1 MGKPQA
7 GRREHLEL
15 NPSIKSQQ
23 RRKVLCPSLCN
34 LDKQDSL
41 KMPEKQ
47 LELSKR
53 SAFFSDPF
61 FADLK
66 DSVGAGLER
75 RLAEFSARSMGVAGA
90 GLGEAAHNIQVS
102 ASNDKF
108 QTQLE
113 LPGFAPED
121 FSLKTKDDIIIVE
134 AVHELKNEDGSSN
147 SRKFTKEFK
156 MPAGVVT
163 EQLASTYS
171 GAGILTVS
179 APRQIQAPEGAEV
192 SEAMKAQS
200 QAFVTEDGT
209 AVKNDEK
216 ASNQSIAATTQ
227 SEDGSTIS
235 SFKSTSSS
243 SSSSTMMSSGGGA
256 MPPMGS
262 MGGMGGMG
270 GMSLTGGGSNMDD
283 MMSKMMS
290 NMGSMQ
296 MGSSSSK
303 MSSSSVSSFSSSSS
317 SSSMMSSN
325 MSSMLG
331 GGRGGMSLPPMR
343 GMEMPGF
350 PSMPGMTIEEMPSAA
365 STPAPASEIPYTV
378 TSPMSPRT
386 HKVGASEDYKAPSA
400 TDSDTS
406 VLLQYKEGSD
416 YKLALNMQQYSPD
429 DITIKLNGRTL
440 TIEAAG
446 HGEQFKQKHV
456 IPDNID
462 LDAMSSSFSSDG
474 VLVIKAPKRK

>member
-1 MGKPQA
+1 MG
-7 GRREHLEL
+7 
-15 NPSIKSQQ
+15 
-23 RRKVLCPSLCN
+23 
-34 LDKQDSL
+34 
-41 KMPEKQ
+41 
-47 LELSKR
+47 
-53 SAFFSDPF
+53 
-61 FADLK
+61 
-66 DSVGAGLER
+66 
-75 RLAEFSARSMGVAGA
+75 
-90 GLGEAAHNIQVS
+90 
-102 ASNDKF
+102 
-108 QTQLE
+108 
-113 LPGFAPED
+113 
-121 FSLKTKDDIIIVE
+121 
-134 AVHELKNEDGSSN
+134 
-147 SRKFTKEFK
+147 TKEFK

-209 AVKNDEK
+209 AVKKDEK

-227 SEDGSTIS
+227 SEDGSTTS

-256 MPPMGS
+256 MPSMGS
-262 MGGMGGMG
+262 MGGVGGMG
-270 GMSLTGGGSNMDD
+270 GMSLMGGGSNMDD

-331 GGRGGMSLPPMR
+331 GGSGGMSLPPMR

-350 PSMPGMTIEEMPSAA
+350 PSMPGMTI
-365 STPAPASEIPYTV
+365 
-378 TSPMSPRT
+378 
-386 HKVGASEDYKAPSA
+386 EDYKAPSA

-446 HGEQFKQKHV
+446 RGEQFKQKHV

-474 VLVIKAPKRK
+474 VLVIKAPKMK

>member
-1 MGKPQA
+1 MGKPHA

-23 RRKVLCPSLCN
+23 RIKVLCPSLCN
-34 LDKQDSL
+34 IDQQHSL

-66 DSVGAGLER
+66 DSMGAGLER

-108 QTQLE
+108 QIQLE

-121 FSLKTKDDIIIVE
+121 FALKTKDDIIIVE
-134 AVHELKNEDGSSN
+134 AVHESKNEDGSSN

-156 MPAGVVT
+156 MPGGVVT

-179 APRQIQAPEGAEV
+179 APRVIEAPEGAEV

-209 AVKNDEK
+209 AVKKDEK

-262 MGGMGGMG
+262 MGGMSLMG
-270 GMSLTGGGSNMDD
+270 GGGGMDD

-317 SSSMMSSN
+317 SSSSMMSN

-331 GGRGGMSLPPMR
+331 GGGSGGMSLPPMR

-365 STPAPASEIPYTV
+365 STPAPASETPYTV

-386 HKVGASEDYKAPSA
+386 HKVGASEDYTAPSA

-406 VLLQYKEGSD
+406 VLLQHKEGSD

-446 HGEQFKQKHV
+446 HGEHFRQKHV
-456 IPDNID
+456 VPDNIN
-462 LDAMSSSFSSDG
+462 L
-474 VLVIKAPKRK
+474 